1 MKKVLFPLLTLAAAF
16 GFILFSSQPCRAIQ
30 LDEEEV
36 IDEADIDEVE
46 ETEPAQPDETDTA
59 EAADDAVDAP
69 APGTMP
75 DVDVQEDVELP
86 QVPAGDPKYDPQ
98 WSTVPPTAPA
108 QITVESG
115 DTLWDLCEKYLGNSW
130 FWPKVW
136 GFNKHIPNPHWIY
149 PGNVIKMRPDDQ
161 NQVAGQVDTDATAA
175 SMRHGDY
182 IKSGGTTTIDL
193 GDDEEASHH
202 DKVVDSIVSDE
213 VEEDSGEVYEI
224 GGPTRRQQYAMLM
237 KRQKQLESMRRDGF
251 VSTGQMKASGEIV
264 NSPHEKHFLIEN
276 DKIYIDMKGRQ
287 TAIGE
292 SYQIYR
298 IVKEVEHPVTG
309 DDVGYKIRLLGRA
322 QITRLGKPLVTAKI
336 TSSYT
341 EIERGDFIRPWKNPY
356 RKVMRK
362 PNKTN
367 TKGYVIDR
375 LGNFDFLG
383 EWNTV
388 YLDKGVKD
396 GIEEG
401 NELTVIRRKE
411 GLAFVDSDF
420 ENEDLPA
427 EKVATLLVLSAGSRT
442 SVAVIR
448 QSFLEV
454 GVGDMF
460 VMRKSD

>member
-16 GFILFSSQPCRAIQ
+16 GFFIFSSQPVWAIQ
-30 LDEEEV
+30 LDEEEI
-36 IDEADIDEVE
+36 IDEADIEEVE
-46 ETEPAQPDETDTA
+46 EIEPAPPAKVEEA
-59 EAADDAVDAP
+59 EEIEAAEEVSDAN
-69 APGTMP
+69 
-75 DVDVQEDVELP
+75 VQEDVELP
-86 QVPAGDPKYDPQ
+86 EVPAGDPKYDPQ
-98 WSTVPPTAPA
+98 WNTVPPNAPA
-108 QITVESG
+108 QITVETG

-149 PGNVIKMRPDDQ
+149 PGNVIKMKPEGEQR
-161 NQVAGQVDTDATAA
+161 VASQVDTDATAA
-175 SMRHGDY
+175 TMRHGDY
-182 IKSGGTTTIDL
+182 IKSGGTTTIDME
-193 GDDEEASHH
+193 DTEASHH
-202 DKVVDSIVSDE
+202 DKVVDAITTDD

-237 KRQKQLESMRRDGF
+237 KRQKQLEAMRRDGF
-251 VSTGQMKASGEIV
+251 VSTGQMKASGEIT
-264 NSPHEKHFLIEN
+264 NSPHEKHFLTEQ
-276 DKIYIDMKGRQ
+276 DKVYVDMKGRQ

-292 SYQIYR
+292 TYQIYR
-298 IVKEVEHPVTG
+298 IIKEVEHPVNG
-309 DDVGYKIRLLGRA
+309 DDIGYKIHLLGRA
-322 QITRLGKPLVTAKI
+322 QIIRLGKPLVTARI
-336 TSSYT
+336 IDAYA
-341 EIERGDFIRPWKNPY
+341 EVERGDLIRPWKNPY

-367 TKGYVIDR
+367 LKGYIVER
-375 LGNFDFLG
+375 LGTPEFLG

-420 ENEDLPA
+420 DDEDLPA
-427 EKVATLLVLSAGSRT
+427 EKIGTLLVLSAGSRT

-448 QSFLEV
+448 NSFMEV
-454 GVGDMF
+454 NVGDMF
-460 VMRKSD
+460 VMRKSN